1 MKKFIRNT
9 AIAAL
14 ALTVAATGA
23 VYMPV
28 PFVDNQNVSVTESV
42 GESVLTLS
50 DESTSNKCEVYLTSF
65 EAGKKIPVIKA
76 VREATGLGLGEAK
89 AFVEGVPKLVKGG
102 MTKAEADELVA
113 KLEEAGGKAERIG
126 GDDEDPTPKQSD
138 PSSTES
144 FEEFFER

>member
-50 DESTSNKCEVYLTSF
+50 DESY
-65 EAGKKIPVIKA
+65 
-76 VREATGLGLGEAK
+76 
-89 AFVEGVPKLVKGG
+89 
-102 MTKAEADELVA
+102 
-113 KLEEAGGKAERIG
+113 
-126 GDDEDPTPKQSD
+126 
-138 PSSTES
+138 
-144 FEEFFER
+144 